1 MEPAPP
7 EFDLIAQLWAPLTLG
22 APGAFGLKD
31 DVAQLS
37 SAPFGHVVTCDQIIE
52 NTHFLPSDPLD
63 WVAKR
68 LVRRNLSDLIA
79 KGCKPIGAFLS
90 VAWPRSRPYAHLTDF
105 AAGLGQDL
113 AELCG
118 ACPLLGGDTSTTQGP
133 LVASLTLIGAPLSV
147 AGQPILRS
155 GAQASDLIF
164 LTGTIGDPYL
174 GLQVRLGLMDGQ
186 GLEGAVAIALAPS
199 PPPLAVAAIIATHAK
214 ASIDISDG
222 LLADAGHVAAASGL
236 ALELDLE
243 RVPLSAEARVFLDR
257 AQTPVEA
264 LLSLVTGGDDY
275 QALTCVAPADAE
287 AFASKMMALG
297 VKITQIGV
305 CGDGQGLTLF
315 FHGERLD
322 LPART
327 GWQFSGA

>member
-1 MEPAPP
+1 VEPAPP

-22 APGAFGLKD
+22 AAGAFGLKD

-52 NTHFLPSDPLD
+52 GTHFLPSDPLD

-79 KGCKPIGAFLS
+79 KGCKPVGAFLS
-90 VAWPRSRPYAHLTDF
+90 VAWPKSRPYAHLADF

-118 ACPLLGGDTSTTQGP
+118 ACPLMGGDTSTTQGP
-133 LVASLTLIGAPLSV
+133 LVASLTLMGVPLSKV
-147 AGQPILRS
+147 GQPVLRS
-155 GAQASDLIF
+155 GAQAGDLIF
-164 LTGTIGDPYL
+164 LTGTIGDPFL
-174 GLQVRLGLMDGQ
+174 GLQVRLGLMEGQ
-186 GLEGAVAIALAPS
+186 GLESAVATALAPA
-199 PPPLAVAAIIATHAK
+199 PPPLTVAAIIAAHAN

-222 LLADAGHVAAASGL
+222 LLADAGHVASASGL
-236 ALELDLE
+236 ALQLDLE
-243 RVPLSAEARVFLDR
+243 RVPLSAEAITFLEAAPD
-257 AQTPVEA
+257 PVQA
-264 LLSLVTGGDDY
+264 LLGLVTGGDDY
-275 QALTCVAPADAE
+275 QALTCVAPKIAE
-287 AFASKMMALG
+287 DFCSSMKALG
-297 VKITQIGV
+297 VQVTQIGV
-305 CGDGQGLTLF
+305 CYQGQGLEIYH
-315 FHGERLD
+315 HGDRLD